1 MTHQMYPMAVY
12 SPEGQMFIVENDEE
26 RAAVTAQ
33 WEVAPEAGDIEPASP
48 EPVKRGPGRPRLNP

>member
-26 RAAVTAQ
+26 RAAIVAQ
-33 WEVAPEAGDIEPASP
+33 WEVAPEAGDAETP
-48 EPVKRGPGRPRLNP
+48 EEIVKRGPGRPKRNP